1 MEWCLNPFAPR
12 PPPPG
17 PPLGR
22 EPPRVNAVASAGERD
37 AAATVVALSASLGGV
52 VFLGALALALNRAA
66 AGKREEGRAAQ
77 ENDTSHVGP
86 DAFSAVVPSQP
97 EKARSFLTRN
107 VLKMFSSDSFDRK
120 ATKGGPSRPGKLPAN
135 HVALGIAVPNQVE
148 PPPLL
153 AGASAGGPP
162 LLRSASG
169 LSAKEVNENYQEAV
183 ALMAN
188 TGGARAAFAELE
200 RMKAPHRAL
209 EGVMGLVFT
218 ALGYPE
224 AQCADWSEIRKT
236 MHQKNW
242 KADVHRFDIAEA
254 SPLLKQKL
262 GKQLKALA
270 DRTGGEQEVLKHLS
284 EPMRVLWHWLKSIAL
299 DEHLSLLRR
308 VRDW

>member
-1 MEWCLNPFAPR
+1 M
-12 PPPPG
+12 
-17 PPLGR
+17 
-22 EPPRVNAVASAGERD
+22 
-37 AAATVVALSASLGGV
+37 
-52 VFLGALALALNRAA
+52 
-66 AGKREEGRAAQ
+66 
-77 ENDTSHVGP
+77 GP

-97 EKARSFLTRN
+97 EKARSFITRN

-120 ATKGGPSRPGKLPAN
+120 ATKGDPSRPGKLPAN
-135 HVALGIAVPNQVE
+135 HVSLGIAVPNQVE

-153 AGASAGGPP
+153 AGGGAGGPP

-169 LSAKEVNENYQEAV
+169 LSAQEVNENYQEAV

-284 EPMRVLWHWLKSIAL
+284 EPVRVLWHWLKAIAL